1 MGKKKKF
8 IEKKK
13 SATFVLVYKEAT
25 DDGNEEDGAGT
36 GRIFTRIDGG
46 FSHVPGFS
54 EEDPRSQ
61 LHGYAYGEQGEE
73 EEEEEEEEE
82 DLSMFAD
89 AEEEDTEEAG
99 DENGS
104 HNFQTADKFQTA
116 VKRPQSEANSS
127 SSRFRDRRG
136 GAALPDHVRK
146 ELVDLGFP
154 DDGYDY
160 LQHMRKIGAAGVGA
174 SFVPTN
180 RLQLDRIR
188 TDVKVYDSS
197 RVAVNLVD
205 ETTDQQRLIEAVGS
219 STRPLRRP
227 AFVEEQGLDP
237 EVAAALANS
246 DDGSQ
251 FDSCDELEDDFV
263 IHANENADG
272 DGSACQE
279 IPQRQDVG
287 IHKADNSNGHR
298 ESVEEEREGEE
309 DDEEEDEED
318 VHQIARKDTTRQR
331 CIRLLDEQF
340 ESLALREYDDD
351 MLPGDF
357 DEEDPEARGHADI
370 SQFDDVLSEF
380 LADSNIHGD
389 KYKTPAETTSSRPSK
404 SSGPALGIR
413 LEACQE
419 SSHASLDD
427 VSDTSEDE
435 LVIVEEDSEDE
446 RSNWDCETVVS
457 TLSNLDNHPGKILAP
472 SKSNSKKQL
481 TLGRVL
487 EEKESNGG
495 VIRLRGRHHLP
506 LDLLPE
512 KPGSTLIGEK
522 FKGIGKTGKGDKESG
537 SKKPVSRVGET
548 PEEHKLRKAAVKEQR
563 RDARAAKKALKVC
576 YRDESQRA
584 QHGAANTGPSGIH
597 LP

>member
-1 MGKKKKF
+1 
-8 IEKKK
+8 
-13 SATFVLVYKEAT
+13 
-25 DDGNEEDGAGT
+25 
-36 GRIFTRIDGG
+36 
-46 FSHVPGFS
+46 
-54 EEDPRSQ
+54 
-61 LHGYAYGEQGEE
+61 
-73 EEEEEEEEE
+73 
-82 DLSMFAD
+82 MFAD
-89 AEEEDTEEAG
+89 AEEEDTEETG

-104 HNFQTADKFQTA
+104 HKFQTA

-205 ETTDQQRLIEAVGS
+205 ETTDEQRLIEAVGS

-263 IHANENADG
+263 IHANENADV
-272 DGSACQE
+272 DDSACQE

-298 ESVEEEREGEE
+298 ESVEEERE
-309 DDEEEDEED
+309 DEEEDEED

-340 ESLALREYDDD
+340 ESVGFALN
-351 MLPGDF
+351 F
-357 DEEDPEARGHADI
+357 CNN
-370 SQFDDVLSEF
+370 F
-380 LADSNIHGD
+380 L
-389 KYKTPAETTSSRPSK
+389 
-404 SSGPALGIR
+404 
-413 LEACQE
+413 
-419 SSHASLDD
+419 
-427 VSDTSEDE
+427 
-435 LVIVEEDSEDE
+435 
-446 RSNWDCETVVS
+446 
-457 TLSNLDNHPGKILAP
+457 
-472 SKSNSKKQL
+472 
-481 TLGRVL
+481 
-487 EEKESNGG
+487 
-495 VIRLRGRHHLP
+495 
-506 LDLLPE
+506 LLQ
-512 KPGSTLIGEK
+512 T
-522 FKGIGKTGKGDKESG
+522 F
-537 SKKPVSRVGET
+537 V
-548 PEEHKLRKAAVKEQR
+548 
-563 RDARAAKKALKVC
+563 
-576 YRDESQRA
+576 
-584 QHGAANTGPSGIH
+584 ANE
-597 LP
+597 

>member
-1 MGKKKKF
+1 MSEREREREREREMGKKKKF

-13 SATFVLVYKEAT
+13 SATFALVYKEAT

-73 EEEEEEEEE
+73 EEE

-89 AEEEDTEEAG
+89 AEEEDTEETG

-104 HNFQTADKFQTA
+104 HKFQTA

-205 ETTDQQRLIEAVGS
+205 ETTDEQRLIEAVGS

-272 DGSACQE
+272 DDSACQE

-340 ESLALREYDDD
+340 ESVGFALN
-351 MLPGDF
+351 F
-357 DEEDPEARGHADI
+357 CNN
-370 SQFDDVLSEF
+370 F
-380 LADSNIHGD
+380 L
-389 KYKTPAETTSSRPSK
+389 
-404 SSGPALGIR
+404 
-413 LEACQE
+413 
-419 SSHASLDD
+419 
-427 VSDTSEDE
+427 
-435 LVIVEEDSEDE
+435 
-446 RSNWDCETVVS
+446 
-457 TLSNLDNHPGKILAP
+457 
-472 SKSNSKKQL
+472 
-481 TLGRVL
+481 
-487 EEKESNGG
+487 
-495 VIRLRGRHHLP
+495 
-506 LDLLPE
+506 LLQ
-512 KPGSTLIGEK
+512 T
-522 FKGIGKTGKGDKESG
+522 F
-537 SKKPVSRVGET
+537 V
-548 PEEHKLRKAAVKEQR
+548 
-563 RDARAAKKALKVC
+563 
-576 YRDESQRA
+576 
-584 QHGAANTGPSGIH
+584 ANE
-597 LP
+597 

>member
-13 SATFVLVYKEAT
+13 SATFALVYKEAA
-25 DDGNEEDGAGT
+25 DDGNDEDGAGT

-73 EEEEEEEEE
+73 EEEE

-89 AEEEDTEEAG
+89 AEEEDTEETG

-104 HNFQTADKFQTA
+104 HNFQTA

-180 RLQLDRIR
+180 RLQLERIR

-205 ETTDQQRLIEAVGS
+205 ETTDEQRLIEAVGS

-263 IHANENADG
+263 IHANENPDG
-272 DGSACQE
+272 DDSTCQG

-287 IHKADNSNGHR
+287 IHKADNGNAHR
-298 ESVEEEREGEE
+298 ESVEEEREDEEDDEE
-309 DDEEEDEED
+309 DDEEEDEEED
-318 VHQIARKDTTRQR
+318 AEIARKATTRQR

-340 ESLALREYDDD
+340 ESVGFALN
-351 MLPGDF
+351 F
-357 DEEDPEARGHADI
+357 CNN
-370 SQFDDVLSEF
+370 F
-380 LADSNIHGD
+380 LLLQ
-389 KYKTPAETTSSRPSK
+389 TF
-404 SSGPALGIR
+404 
-413 LEACQE
+413 
-419 SSHASLDD
+419 
-427 VSDTSEDE
+427 
-435 LVIVEEDSEDE
+435 
-446 RSNWDCETVVS
+446 VV
-457 TLSNLDNHPGKILAP
+457 N
-472 SKSNSKKQL
+472 
-481 TLGRVL
+481 
-487 EEKESNGG
+487 E
-495 VIRLRGRHHLP
+495 
-506 LDLLPE
+506 
-512 KPGSTLIGEK
+512 
-522 FKGIGKTGKGDKESG
+522 
-537 SKKPVSRVGET
+537 
-548 PEEHKLRKAAVKEQR
+548 
-563 RDARAAKKALKVC
+563 
-576 YRDESQRA
+576 
-584 QHGAANTGPSGIH
+584 
-597 LP
+597 